1 MGLRLP
7 MKYLHF
13 LTILLGVL
21 CLSIFS
27 NHAVAA
33 KRVYLDITSPEARK
47 IVFGVPWF
55 TDSDSGSNQ
64 NQLGRVLAQTLSR
77 ALEFHGV
84 IDVISTKNSIGST
97 MESWKIQ
104 GADYA
109 AVGSYKASG
118 DNISME
124 IRLFDV
130 SNGDMLLGKSYDGT
144 SSRKDEMLYKFTDAV
159 LNELT
164 GKPGI
169 ATSQIAFISQPA
181 DNREKEIFITDILG
195 KNIRQVTRHN
205 YIVVSP
211 RFSPDGIYLAYSSF
225 HSGNLNLYITDLRQS
240 KTTRSL
246 SRRKGMNQ
254 GPAWAPDGESLVLTL
269 SFKGNPDLF
278 HINRRGEIIKQLTA
292 KSGINTSPTF
302 SLDGKHIVF
311 VSDRSKKPHLYLMEL
326 ATGKTQRLTYEGSEN
341 AEPSWSPT
349 ENLVVYSSL
358 RNGIYQL
365 CTINPFQEGSATQIT
380 NDKTHHEQPTWA
392 PDGNQIIFAKRDGR
406 SHKIYGIMK
415 SGAFQR
421 VLFSLPGS
429 QTYPRWSVKNY

>member
-1 MGLRLP
+1 
-7 MKYLHF
+7 MKQR
-13 LTILLGVL
+13 ILQICLLLCAVSFIVPSGV
-21 CLSIFS
+21 F
-27 NHAVAA
+27 AQ
-33 KRVYLDITSPEARK
+33 RVYLDITSPEARK
-47 IVFGVPWF
+47 IVFSVPWF
-55 TDSDSGSNQ
+55 TDSATGSNQ
-64 NQLGRVLAQTLSR
+64 DQLGRVLAQTLSR

-84 IDVISTKNSIGST
+84 IDVISAKNSIGSS
-97 MESWKIQ
+97 MQSWKIQ

-118 DNISME
+118 EDLSME

-130 SNGDMLLGKSYDGT
+130 SNGDLLLGKSYDGA
-144 SSRKDEMLYKFTDAV
+144 SSRKDEMLYKFTDSV
-159 LNELT
+159 LKELT

-181 DNREKEIFITDILG
+181 DNREKEIFISDILG

-211 RFSPDGIYLAYSSF
+211 RFSPDGNHLAYSSF
-225 HSGNLNLYITDLRQS
+225 HSGNLNLYVTDLRQS

-254 GPAWAPDGESLVLTL
+254 GPAWAPDGKSLVLTL
-269 SFKGNPDLF
+269 SFRGNPDLF
-278 HINRRGEIIKQLTA
+278 HINRRGEIIKQLTS

-302 SLDGKHIVF
+302 SPDGKHIVF
-311 VSDRSKKPHLYLMEL
+311 VSDRSKKPQLYLMEL
-326 ATGKTQRLTYEGSEN
+326 ATGRTQRLTYEGSEN

-365 CTINPFQEGSATQIT
+365 CTINPFEDGSVTQIT
-380 NDKTHHEQPTWA
+380 SDKTHHEQPTWS
-392 PDGNQIIFAKRDGR
+392 PDGNQVIFAKRDGR
-406 SHKIYGIMK
+406 SNKIYGIMK
-415 SGAFQR
+415 NGAFQR

-429 QTYPRWSVKNY
+429 QTYPRWSIKNY